1 VASELDVWNAA
12 LAELGQHE
20 LSSIEDPGTVARAC
34 RAMWPAVRTDLMR
47 RHAWNCCVKRAT
59 LAPLTEAPEH
69 SWLYQALLP
78 EDYLRMLSFGLDD
91 CPEHYQIE
99 AGRVLADTTTF
110 RLRYVADKSA
120 EEWDANMAAAAVGL
134 MRARL
139 AYPVTKSTSLR
150 DAMVKEAAI
159 ALREAKAL
167 DGQENPSEDI
177 AVDSP
182 LLNARFGRVRAW
194 ER

>member
-1 VASELDVWNAA
+1 
-12 LAELGQHE
+12 
-20 LSSIEDPGTVARAC
+20 
-34 RAMWPAVRTDLMR
+34 
-47 RHAWNCCVKRAT
+47 
-59 LAPLTEAPEH
+59 
-69 SWLYQALLP
+69 
-78 EDYLRMLSFGLDD
+78 
-91 CPEHYQIE
+91 
-99 AGRVLADTTTF
+99 
-110 RLRYVADKSA
+110 
-120 EEWDANMAAAAVGL
+120 MAAAAVGL